1 MNQALGLIE
10 TVGLV
15 AAIEAAD
22 TAVKAANVVLLGYEK
37 TRGAGMIT
45 VKITGDVGAVK
56 AAVTAAVMAANRV
69 NEVYSY
75 HVIPRP
81 HAEIDPLI
89 AWIDRGHGRDNGEAE
104 GSKLPP
110 PPPPAPVAPEP
121 VAEEPVAE
129 EPVAE
134 EPVAEEPV
142 AEEPVAEEPVAA
154 EPVAEEPVAA
164 EPVAEEPVAQA
175 PELPASPPP
184 LPAAEEEPAASRRCA
199 AITRAGTRCRNRV
212 VGGTPYCRQHQPR
225 KTENAVEEEA

>member
-142 AEEPVAEEPVAA
+142 AEEPVA
-154 EPVAEEPVAA
+154 A

>member
-142 AEEPVAEEPVAA
+142 AEEPVAEEPVA
-154 EPVAEEPVAA
+154 
-164 EPVAEEPVAQA
+164 EEPVAQA

>member
-37 TRGAGMIT
+37 TRGNGMIT

-89 AWIDRGHGRDNGEAE
+89 ARIDRGHGRDNGEAE

-110 PPPPAPVAPEP
+110 PPAPVAP
-121 VAEEPVAE
+121 
-129 EPVAE
+129 
-134 EPVAEEPV
+134 
-142 AEEPVAEEPVAA
+142 EPVAEEPVAA
-154 EPVAEEPVAA
+154 EPVAELPVV
-164 EPVAEEPVAQA
+164 EEHVAEEPVAQA

-212 VGGTPYCRQHQPR
+212 VRGTPYCRQHQPR
-225 KTENAVEEEA
+225 KAENAAEEEA

>member
-37 TRGAGMIT
+37 TRGNGMIT

-89 AWIDRGHGRDNGEAE
+89 ARIDRGHGRDNGEAE

-110 PPPPAPVAPEP
+110 PPPAPVAP
-121 VAEEPVAE
+121 
-129 EPVAE
+129 
-134 EPVAEEPV
+134 
-142 AEEPVAEEPVAA
+142 EPVAEEPVAA
-154 EPVAEEPVAA
+154 EPVAELPVV
-164 EPVAEEPVAQA
+164 ELPVVEEHVAEEPVAQA

-212 VGGTPYCRQHQPR
+212 VRGTPYCRQHQPR
-225 KTENAVEEEA
+225 KAENAAEEEA

>member
-37 TRGAGMIT
+37 TRGNGMIT

-89 AWIDRGHGRDNGEAE
+89 ARIDRGHGRDNGEAE
-104 GSKLPP
+104 GSKLP

-129 EPVAE
+129 EPVA
-134 EPVAEEPV
+134 
-142 AEEPVAEEPVAA
+142 A
-154 EPVAEEPVAA
+154 EPVAELPVV
-164 EPVAEEPVAQA
+164 EEHVAEEPVAQA

-212 VGGTPYCRQHQPR
+212 VRGTPYCRQHQPR
-225 KTENAVEEEA
+225 KTENAAEEEA

>member
-134 EPVAEEPV
+134 EPVA
-142 AEEPVAEEPVAA
+142 
-154 EPVAEEPVAA
+154 A

>member
-37 TRGAGMIT
+37 TRGNGMIT

-89 AWIDRGHGRDNGEAE
+89 ARIDRGHGRDNGEAE

-110 PPPPAPVAPEP
+110 PPPAPVAP
-121 VAEEPVAE
+121 
-129 EPVAE
+129 
-134 EPVAEEPV
+134 
-142 AEEPVAEEPVAA
+142 EPVAEEPVAA
-154 EPVAEEPVAA
+154 EPVAELPVV
-164 EPVAEEPVAQA
+164 EEHVAEEPVAQA

-212 VGGTPYCRQHQPR
+212 VRGTPYCRQHQPR
-225 KTENAVEEEA
+225 KTENAAEEEA